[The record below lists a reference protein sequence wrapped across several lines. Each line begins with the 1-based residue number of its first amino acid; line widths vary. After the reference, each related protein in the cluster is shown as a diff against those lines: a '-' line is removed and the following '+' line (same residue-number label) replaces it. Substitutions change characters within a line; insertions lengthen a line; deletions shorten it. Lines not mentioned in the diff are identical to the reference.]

1 LAIYFNRHTNWHNVL
16 GAWVILRFNIGIG
29 GRPLAG
35 HKTLE
40 KNMTTMIDMLK
51 AGVHFGHRT
60 RFWNPKMA
68 PYIYGQRQ
76 QIHIINLEETLPR
89 FKEMLDAAENIIKK
103 NGKILFVGTKFS
115 ARNVIHEEAV
125 RCGMPYVDHRWLGGM
140 LTNYKTIRQ
149 SVRRLITLEEQTAD
163 EKYLENLTKKE
174 TLMLIR
180 QRDKLSASLGG
191 VKQMG
196 GLPDMIF
203 VIDVQHEKTAIQ
215 EANRLSIPVAA
226 IVDTN
231 SNPENIDYMVP
242 GNDDAI
248 RSVRLYCKTL
258 ADRIIATKGKMALTE
273 KRVAPKKEKGPVVV
287 TKKEKTASVAVKQV
301 EEDKP
306 AEKKVVEKK
315 ATAEEKAPAAKKPAA
330 KKEAAKKPAAKKAAA
345 KKPAAKKA
353 AAKKPAAKKA
363 AAKKPAAKKTDS
375 DK

>member
-1 LAIYFNRHTNWHNVL
+1 
-16 GAWVILRFNIGIG
+16 
-29 GRPLAG
+29 
-35 HKTLE
+35 
-40 KNMTTMIDMLK
+40 MTKMIDMLR

-89 FKEMLDAAENIIKK
+89 FNNMLEAVENIIKK
-103 NGKILFVGTKFS
+103 NGKVLFVGTKFS
-115 ARNVIHEEAV
+115 ARNVVREEAT

-149 SVRRLITLEEQTAD
+149 SVRRLITLEEQTSD

-191 VKQMG
+191 IKGMG
-196 GLPDMIF
+196 GLPDMLF

-231 SNPENIDYMVP
+231 SSPENVQYLVP

-248 RSVRLYCKTL
+248 RAVRLYCREV
-258 ADRIIATKGKMALTE
+258 ADRIIDVKGKMALTE
-273 KRVAPKKEKGPVVV
+273 KKVTPKATKEKGPVVV
-287 TKKEKTASVAVKQV
+287 TKKEKTASAAVKQP
-301 EEDKP
+301 EAA
-306 AEKKVVEKK
+306 AE
-315 ATAEEKAPAAKKPAA
+315 KKPAA
-330 KKEAAKKPAAKKAAA
+330 KKATAEKKPAAKKAAA

-353 AAKKPAAKKA
+353 AAKK
-363 AAKKPAAKKTDS
+363 D

>member
-1 LAIYFNRHTNWHNVL
+1 
-16 GAWVILRFNIGIG
+16 
-29 GRPLAG
+29 
-35 HKTLE
+35 
-40 KNMTTMIDMLK
+40 MTKMIDMLR

-60 RFWNPKMA
+60 RFWNPKME

-89 FKEMLDAAENIIKK
+89 YNEMLDAAEEIIKK

-115 ARNVIHEEAV
+115 ARNVVREEAT

-149 SVRRLITLEEQTAD
+149 SVRRLIALEEQTAD
-163 EKYLENLTKKE
+163 EKYLANLTKKE

-191 VKQMG
+191 IKQMG

-203 VIDVQHEKTAIQ
+203 VIDVQHEKTAVQ

-231 SNPENIDYMVP
+231 SSPENIQYMVP

-248 RSVRLYCKTL
+248 RSVRLYCRDL
-258 ADRIIATKGKMALTE
+258 ADRIITTKGKIALTQ
-273 KRVAPKKEKGPVVV
+273 KKVVPKKEKGPVVT
-287 TKKEKTASVAVKQV
+287 TKKEKTASAAVKQP
-301 EEDKP
+301 ETEKT
-306 AEKKVVEKK
+306 AAKKVVEKK
-315 ATAEEKAPAAKKPAA
+315 PAAKKTAAKKPAA
-330 KKEAAKKPAAKKAAA
+330 KKTAEKKPAT
-345 KKPAAKKA
+345 
-353 AAKKPAAKKA
+353 KKA
-363 AAKKPAAKKTDS
+363 AAKKPAAKKTAAKKPAAKKPAS